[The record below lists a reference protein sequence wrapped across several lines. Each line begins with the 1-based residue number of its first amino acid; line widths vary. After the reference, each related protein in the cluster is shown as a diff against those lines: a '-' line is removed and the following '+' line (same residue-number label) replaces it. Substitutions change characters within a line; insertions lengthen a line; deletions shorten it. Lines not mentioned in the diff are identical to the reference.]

1 MARKPKAES
10 ESESKVP
17 EAVARST
24 SSLTPGV
31 TSQSTSLEDIVA
43 ATVQPSEAP
52 DVKKRKPNPPRIGQA
67 CDRCR
72 VRKLTCDAAIV
83 CGYCLKALV
92 PCTTTDRLTGRR
104 YPRGELERLE
114 RNVVDQVCHIRKLE
128 AHLHSLGEVVPPYEE
143 RYPTTTHLIGIP
155 SRSSGDH
162 DDSLAWEQCGKT
174 KSPSQVSPSFQYIQE
189 RGIHPPLILPD
200 LRAGLVGRFLGVISN
215 PSSSSTHEAK
225 LNILGW
231 EIDIN
236 AFISDSSGQSVDF
249 GSQAYNISYRS
260 FIASVFGGGSRIPKV
275 ELLPRQ
281 EVFGYASAYFQM
293 LNAFLPVLHKP
304 AFMTL
309 VRSGSVP
316 SRPFALADSDL
327 S

>member
-1 MARKPKAES
+1 M
-10 ESESKVP
+10 
-17 EAVARST
+17 
-24 SSLTPGV
+24 
-31 TSQSTSLEDIVA
+31 
-43 ATVQPSEAP
+43 
-52 DVKKRKPNPPRIGQA
+52 
-67 CDRCR
+67 
-72 VRKLTCDAAIV
+72 
-83 CGYCLKALV
+83 
-92 PCTTTDRLTGRR
+92 PCTTTDRLTGRK

-114 RNVVDQVCHIRKLE
+114 RNAVDQVAHIRKLE

-143 RYPTTTHLIGIP
+143 RYPTTAHLIGIP
-155 SRSSGDH
+155 SRSSGDY
-162 DDSLAWEQCGKT
+162 DDSPTREKGGKT
-174 KSPSQVSPSFQYIQE
+174 NGPSQVSHSSQYTQG

-236 AFISDSSGQSVDF
+236 AFISDSSGRSVDF
-249 GSQAYNISYRS
+249 GTQAYNISYRS
-260 FIASVFGGGSRIPKV
+260 FIASVFGSGSRIPKV
-275 ELLPRQ
+275 ELLPRD
-281 EVFGYASAYFQM
+281 EVLAYASAYFQM

-309 VRSGSVP
+309 VRSSSVP
-316 SRPFALADSDL
+316 SRHSTLAEFDL